1 MKYFLFIY
9 LLLFSFIVKAQEGYP
24 APPKSEN
31 RLFYIQH
38 NENKNTFVYD
48 AIFAAKGVLD
58 DVNPVDI
65 YRILYDEDGQ
75 KKPLNPIQKKL
86 AYGLEIKK
94 IEKNVYQLTLVS
106 YPSQKLTLKLDENK
120 KPIVQTTLNNKLIT
134 LNRVFLKQKKGTSGI
149 SVKLDYM
156 LFYGKDKH
164 GKSVHE
170 KVVL

>member
-1 MKYFLFIY
+1 M
-9 LLLFSFIVKAQEGYP
+9 
-24 APPKSEN
+24 
-31 RLFYIQH
+31 
-38 NENKNTFVYD
+38 
-48 AIFAAKGVLD
+48 
-58 DVNPVDI
+58 
-65 YRILYDEDGQ
+65 YDEDGQ